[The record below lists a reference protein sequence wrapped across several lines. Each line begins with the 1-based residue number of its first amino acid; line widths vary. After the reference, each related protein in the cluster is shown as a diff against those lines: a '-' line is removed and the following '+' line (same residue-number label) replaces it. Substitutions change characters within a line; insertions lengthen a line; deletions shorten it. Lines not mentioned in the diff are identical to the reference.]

1 MERTE
6 AVQSSCV
13 TTAVARAMLPAQ
25 RQSGHTRYD
34 VALQMALDRLDEP
47 TCGPGGVE
55 AALLLLQLAADGY
68 DVGAVEEAGSI
79 LAHHAAL
86 IATVANIV
94 RSLCDAISRLA
105 VRSSL
110 PMADVSS
117 EAAGMQRL
125 APSADQV
132 AWYASDVDAGL
143 ELVPIPV
150 TASPHLTN
158 APPPVAIVL
167 HSADVAIGWA
177 A

>member
-55 AALLLLQLAADGY
+55 AALLLQLAADGY

-79 LAHHAAL
+79 LGHRCGVGCDL
-86 IATVANIV
+86 VANIV

-150 TASPHLTN
+150 TAT
-158 APPPVAIVL
+158 
-167 HSADVAIGWA
+167 
-177 A
+177 